1 MDVEP
6 GTVRIEVEDGAGAL
20 SIATDLASART
31 SRGLRIVETMANEW
45 GVEDRGEKK
54 AVWVR
59 LPTLT
64 DLSADHHQTPRPEI

>member
-1 MDVEP
+1 V
-6 GTVRIEVEDGAGAL
+6 VRIEVEDGAGAL
-20 SIATDLASART
+20 KIATDLASDRT
-31 SRGLRIVETMANEW
+31 SGGLQLVESMATDW

-64 DLSADHHQTPRPEI
+64 DLSAQ